1 MGSGPTSS
9 GSQTINQDGFEA
21 QQKVFQQQERQQSKA
36 EEKRK
41 VEPVRVWTL
50 NGEEEE
56 DNEESQ
62 GIWREALLVRTVIL
76 QNIQAAVA
84 RTYRQHRPQVV
95 SRCHL
100 KKNPPAP
107 TAIIVILLPNF
118 PDRQPSSCKTSVA
131 PSFAASMLYV
141 STTSEKRCRC
151 PVSPHQ
157 KLLFPQTLL
166 NRLGR
171 VALG

>member
-9 GSQTINQDGFEA
+9 DSQTINQDGFEA

-56 DNEESQ
+56 DDNEESQ

-84 RTYRQHRPQVV
+84 RTYRRKQHRPQVV

-107 TAIIVILLPNF
+107 TAIIVILLPNV
-118 PDRQPSSCKTSVA
+118 PDRQASSCKTFVA
-131 PSFAASMLYV
+131 PSFVAPVLY
-141 STTSEKRCRC
+141 
-151 PVSPHQ
+151 Q
-157 KLLFPQTLL
+157 QL
-166 NRLGR
+166 
-171 VALG
+171 